1 MGGRVGFPKYDVSE
15 DEIKKWLDQIAVI
28 CLSDDFQRLKDE
40 LEALYRA
47 SGVGESAEE
56 ARMCAFSDAL
66 YAFLAEKE
74 T

>member
-1 MGGRVGFPKYDVSE
+1 MGFPNYDLSE
-15 DEIKKWLDQIAVI
+15 DEMKKWIDRIAVI
-28 CLSDDFQRLKDE
+28 CLSEEFQRLKDE

-47 SGVGESAEE
+47 SGIGDSADE

>member
-1 MGGRVGFPKYDVSE
+1 MGFPEYDLSE
-15 DEIKKWLDQIAVI
+15 DKMKKWIDQIAVI
-28 CLSDDFQRLKDE
+28 CLSEDFQRLKDE

-47 SGVGESAEE
+47 SGVGDSAEE
-56 ARMCAFSDAL
+56 AGMCAFSDAL

>member
-1 MGGRVGFPKYDVSE
+1 VGVPVGFPKYDLSE
-15 DEIKKWLDQIAVI
+15 DEMKKWIDQIAVI

-47 SGVGESAEE
+47 SGIGDSAEE

-74 T
+74 A